1 MASLKDIR
9 RRISS
14 VKNTQQIT
22 RAMKM
27 VAASKLRRA
36 QAAIAGARSFSSKLQ
51 EISQPLVRQ
60 ILAEQLN
67 ELSRGEAAA
76 AAVMDQLHPLL
87 SSKRPSDDA
96 GSMKKKTGLVV
107 VTADRGLCGAYN
119 TNATKMAWRRYN
131 ELLAKGDDVVL
142 YFVGRKGTEFFK
154 KKGLTGHIFPDFW
167 TGKFDL
173 KKADTVA
180 KFFEHRFLAGEFDAL
195 EISYT
200 EFRSAISQTPT
211 VKKILPMSLDVEQ
224 ILTEKPVNGKL
235 PTKAVYE
242 PSPKELVAKIMP
254 EQLRMS
260 FYAALADSLASELGS
275 KMSSMDNATRNA
287 GQMISGL
294 TLQANR
300 VRQASIT
307 TELMEIIGG
316 AEALKG

>member
-1 MASLKDIR
+1 
-9 RRISS
+9 
-14 VKNTQQIT
+14 
-22 RAMKM
+22 MKM

-36 QAAIAGARSFSSKLQ
+36 QQAIAGARSFSAKLN
-51 EISQPLVRQ
+51 EISEPLIRQ
-60 ILAEQLN
+60 ILSEQISA
-67 ELSRGEAAA
+67 LSQGEAAA
-76 AAVMDQLHPLL
+76 AKVMDNLHPLL
-87 SSKRPSDDA
+87 SSKRVSEELENT
-96 GSMKKKTGLVV
+96 KKATGLVV

-119 TNATKMAWRRYN
+119 TNAVRMAWRRYN

-142 YFVGRKGTEFFK
+142 YFVGKKGVEFFK
-154 KKGLTGHIFPDFW
+154 KKGLSGHSFPDFW
-167 TGKFDL
+167 SGKFDL
-173 KKADTVA
+173 KKADSVA
-180 KFFEHRFLAGEFDAL
+180 KFFEQRFLAGNFDSL
-195 EISYT
+195 EVSYT
-200 EFRSAISQTPT
+200 EFRSAISQTPK
-211 VKKILPMSLDVEQ
+211 VKKMLPMSLDVEQ
-224 ILTEKPVNGKL
+224 ILAETPVNGKL
-235 PTKAVYE
+235 PTKAYYE

-287 GQMISGL
+287 GEMISGL